1 MERAICRQSASD
13 ASPGNTAK
21 MGMYIGH
28 DMNEQ
33 IDYNKARNFTPQVSW
48 SSVRLQYSYGS
59 YGPKY

>member
-1 MERAICRQSASD
+1 MIFQSDVLRRLPKRVERASHASD

-33 IDYNKARNFTPQVSW
+33 IDYNKARFYFTPEVS
-48 SSVRLQYSYGS
+48 
-59 YGPKY
+59 

>member
-1 MERAICRQSASD
+1 MGD
-13 ASPGNTAK
+13 DFSPGNTAK

-33 IDYNKARNFTPQVSW
+33 IDYNKARKKKRHRVSW
-48 SSVRLQYSYGS
+48 SSDYSYGS